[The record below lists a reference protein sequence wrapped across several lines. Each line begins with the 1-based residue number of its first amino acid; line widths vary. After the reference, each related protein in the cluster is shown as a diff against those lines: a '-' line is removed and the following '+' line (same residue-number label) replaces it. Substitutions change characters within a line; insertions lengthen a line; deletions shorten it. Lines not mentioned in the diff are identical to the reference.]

1 MIMPIEEVAKAVFHD
16 PTSPIAK
23 QMLMLPEEEKA
34 QQDAQIR
41 LTWSLACTG
50 KFIWPIPDKGLK
62 KRMHRI
68 KSPTLLVWGK
78 SDKLVPPVYAQE
90 FQSRIAGSRVELID
104 QAAHVPQLEQ
114 LEKVSLLVRD
124 FIRS

>member
-1 MIMPIEEVAKAVFHD
+1 MEEVVKAAFHD
-16 PTSPIAK
+16 PNGPIAK
-23 QMLMLPEEEKA
+23 QMLTLPEDEKA

-62 KRMHRI
+62 KRIHRI
-68 KSPTLLVWGK
+68 KAPTLLVWGK
-78 SDKLVPPVYAQE
+78 SDKLVPPIYAQE
-90 FQSRIAGSRVELID
+90 FANRIAGARVEIVD

-114 LEKVSLLVRD
+114 LGTVSALITTFLKP
-124 FIRS
+124 